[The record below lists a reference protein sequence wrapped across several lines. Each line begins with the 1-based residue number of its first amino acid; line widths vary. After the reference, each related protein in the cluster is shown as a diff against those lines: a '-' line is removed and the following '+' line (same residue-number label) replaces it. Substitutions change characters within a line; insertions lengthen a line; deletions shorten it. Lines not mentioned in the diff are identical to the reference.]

1 MTLALCAFVID
12 LTCHIVHHGTVI
24 KRVSIQ
30 WVRSIVRAAE
40 ASGVDAATLL
50 ARSGLKPEA
59 LQGTVGF
66 IPLSTTVTLWR
77 EAQALSGD
85 PYFGLTMGERV
96 RPHYLSVVAY
106 TMMNCQNF
114 LEALQQVQKYQRLV
128 SEGGRVTLRVD
139 EDTASIVYIP
149 HDADEPFSRHQIEA
163 VLLVIVSFARRMIDE
178 DVTPIAIC
186 FAHEKPK
193 QIQKHKELFQAPLR
207 FGCAEHSIVLQREWL
222 LKPLPESDPAMLQIH
237 LAQADQRLQE
247 MDNLSAK
254 ERVKMILESSGH
266 FQWDRDHMARRLH
279 MSRRTLQR
287 NLSKEGT
294 TFQKLFD
301 QYRHSAALTL
311 LKDPEISSDE
321 VGHLLGFSEP
331 STFYRAFK
339 RWEKV
344 TPGAYRKSLNTT

>member
-1 MTLALCAFVID
+1 M
-12 LTCHIVHHGTVI
+12 I

-40 ASGVDAATLL
+40 ASGVDSATLL
-50 ARSGLKPEA
+50 ERSGLSSKA
-59 LQGTVGF
+59 LEGTVGF

-106 TMMNCQNF
+106 TMMNCKNF
-114 LEALQQVQKYQRLV
+114 LEALEQVQKYQRLV
-128 SEGGRVTLRVD
+128 SEGGRVDLRID
-139 EDTASIVYIP
+139 DTTASIVYIP

-163 VLLVIVSFARRMIDE
+163 VLLVILSFARRMIDE
-178 DVTPIAIC
+178 DLTPTAVC
-186 FAHEKPK
+186 FAHDKPK
-193 QIQKHKELFQAPLR
+193 LTHKHEEVFKAPLR
-207 FGCAEHSIVLQREWL
+207 FNCPEHAIILERSWME
-222 LKPLPESDPAMLQIH
+222 KPLPESDPAMLQIH
-237 LAQADQRLQE
+237 LAQAEQRLQE
-247 MDNLSAK
+247 MDNLSAEK
-254 ERVKMILESSGH
+254 RVKMILESSGH

-279 MSRRTLQR
+279 VSRRTLQR
-287 NLSKEGT
+287 NLSKTGT

-301 QYRHSAALTL
+301 QYRHQAALTL

-339 RWEKV
+339 RWENT
-344 TPGAYRKSLNTT
+344 TPGAYRKSLNKS